1 MRNDSGTCALIVT
14 SPLIIVPA
22 CVISVATTLVIDWEF
37 GDPGLESAVPHFP
50 QNLVLDWVGSLQF
63 GQFITRG
70 ISRID
75 FRLASAIVYRL
86 GWLRLTGL
94 KLHDVAVNT
103 FRYIQ
108 LT

>member
-22 CVISVATTLVIDWEF
+22 CVISVATTSVIDWEF

-50 QNLVLDWVGSLQF
+50 QNLILDWVGSLQF
-63 GQFITRG
+63 GQFITQG
-70 ISRID
+70 ISRIY
-75 FRLASAIVYRL
+75 FRLASAIVYRT
-86 GWLRLTGL
+86 GWLRLDGS
-94 KLHDVAVNT
+94 KSHDPTVST
-103 FRYIQ
+103 CRYVQ